1 MFKRFWWLF
10 LVMVP
15 IGTLSGFLVAA
26 VATYVMPKK
35 YESECV
41 IEVRPSLSTLA
52 ESLPDGNWKLHAP
65 GWESIKGDKVIEQV
79 VTRLELA
86 NRWAVDSKSAAA
98 TLRGLITVQPV
109 QGTDLVSIRA
119 RHTNKEES
127 KEMVDALVAAYSQ
140 MRSEAD
146 NANRAAVVAKL
157 KSVITTQE
165 TNAAKLR
172 EELQSYVGGLGK
184 GGRDIA
190 VVKADLDA
198 AQTGLEQ
205 LKLKLVAE
213 EAAAERG
220 EESVLIHEAAVVPQ
234 IPVSPNVALN
244 LGLGSALGLL
254 LSPFLALPLMA
265 LLQRVVPAR

>member
-15 IGTLSGFLVAA
+15 IGALAGFLVAA
-26 VATYVMPKK
+26 VVTYVMPKK

-41 IEVRPSLSTLA
+41 IELRPLMSTLA
-52 ESLPDGNWKLHAP
+52 ESLPDGNWELDAP
-65 GWESIKGDKVIEQV
+65 GRESIKSDKVIEQV

-86 NRWAVDSKSAAA
+86 NRWAVDSKSAAT
-98 TLRGLITVQPV
+98 TLRGLLTVQPV
-109 QGTDLVSIRA
+109 HGTDLVSIRA
-119 RHTNKEES
+119 RHTNKVEA
-127 KEMVDALVAAYSQ
+127 KEMVEALVAAYSQ

-146 NANRAAVVAKL
+146 IAHRAAVIAKL
-157 KSVITTQE
+157 KSVITTE
-165 TNAAKLR
+165 EAKAAKLR

-198 AQTGLEQ
+198 AQTGLEK
-205 LKLKLVAE
+205 LKLKLAAE
-213 EAAAERG
+213 EAAAELG
-220 EESVLIHEAAVVPQ
+220 EKSVLIHEAAVVPQ
-234 IPVSPNVALN
+234 IPVSPNVMLN

-254 LSPFLALPLMA
+254 LSPLFALPLMA
-265 LLQRVVPAR
+265 LLHRAMPAR

>member
-15 IGTLSGFLVAA
+15 IGALAGFLVAA
-26 VATYVMPKK
+26 VVTYVMPKK

-41 IEVRPSLSTLA
+41 IEVRPSLAALA
-52 ESLPDGNWKLHAP
+52 ESLPDGDWLLHTP
-65 GWESIKGDKVIEQV
+65 GRESIKGDKVIERV

-86 NRWAVDSKSAAA
+86 NRWAVDSESAAA
-98 TLRGLITVQPV
+98 TLRGLLKVQPV
-109 QGTDLVSIRA
+109 HGTDLVSIRV
-119 RHTNKEES
+119 RHTNKAET
-127 KEMVDALVAAYSQ
+127 KEMVEALVAAYSQ
-140 MRSEAD
+140 LRSEAV
-146 NANRAAVVAKL
+146 NANRSAVVAKL
-157 KSVITTQE
+157 KSVIATE
-165 TNAAKLR
+165 EAKAAKLR

-190 VVKADLDA
+190 MVKADLDA
-198 AQTGLEQ
+198 AQTGLEK

-220 EESVLIHEAAVVPQ
+220 EESILIHEAAVVPQ

-254 LSPFLALPLMA
+254 LSPLFALPLMA